1 MAELLSPNAATL
13 SGKSAPHIPGPSIG
27 SMRTTL
33 APILTEPDFMQAT
46 SASCLQSARSPNMKP
61 RPQPAS
67 ASSTPAPTRQN
78 PAPFFMLAKMRAVP
92 LTRLQRLPPAIPL
105 RIRNPCQQAP
115 TALNGPTLSAH
126 IKQAAGGRI
135 TPQEIMPKRSCPR
148 EWAPWLRYR
157 NGRQGQVHFPG
168 HYQCA
173 HCICRERG
181 RDLYQYRLSRR
192 FHSALAESLP
202 DRLACCRRARIF
214 CGSVCPS

>member
-46 SASCLQSARSPNMKP
+46 SASCLQGARSPNMKP

-105 RIRNPCQQAP
+105 RIRNPCQQTP

-135 TPQEIMPKRSCPR
+135 TPQEIMPKRSCPKDHVQEITPKR
-148 EWAPWLRYR
+148 MGSAAEVPQWKAKPSSFSRSLSVRS
-157 NGRQGQVHFPG
+157 
-168 HYQCA
+168 
-173 HCICRERG
+173 
-181 RDLYQYRLSRR
+181 LYLS
-192 FHSALAESLP
+192 
-202 DRLACCRRARIF
+202 
-214 CGSVCPS
+214 